1 MNPKEEA
8 KRIAN
13 SRELTSIIFV
23 YDDDPASEAID
34 LVVVR
39 QDVPAEVNTKTMK
52 IDSYDDLDEFST
64 NLIRGWI
71 DL

>member
-52 IDSYDDLDEFST
+52 IDSYEDLDEFSGG
-64 NLIRGWI
+64 LIRGWSN
-71 DL
+71 L